1 MLFNSQILFAWC
13 CCEIRIKEIWN
24 ASCSQKQPFSSSFLS
39 NNISPAAEVKYTIWK
54 SWKYL
59 KLKIKFSTNR
69 ILFHLLKVKKRKSGI
84 TTVRLKLSLILKLFA
99 NQEQTKNKK
108 KKSQFCTCQFPN
120 SNQIS
125 TLADLK
131 LNISSVQIPERS
143 RESAE
148 RFHRP
153 TAENTKQ
160 LRGRN
165 NTTTEPQT
173 LIHDQ
178 NTASN
183 NTQIKHR
190 STVHNWV

>member
-108 KKSQFCTCQFPN
+108 KKASFAHASFQTQTRYPHWQILNWTFPLSRFQKDPEKVQKDSTGQQLKTPN
-120 SNQIS
+120 SCEAGTTRRQN
-125 TLADLK
+125 LK
-131 LNISSVQIPERS
+131 L
-143 RESAE
+143 
-148 RFHRP
+148 
-153 TAENTKQ
+153 
-160 LRGRN
+160 
-165 NTTTEPQT
+165 
-173 LIHDQ
+173 
-178 NTASN
+178 
-183 NTQIKHR
+183 
-190 STVHNWV
+190 